1 MRTQGFA
8 LGLCLLAGLLVAVP
22 AEAQYG
28 ARRVNSNRAT
38 GETYH
43 VELGAEFWDPVP
55 DPIVISSESLGIIGD
70 RVDFVNQLGIAQTK
84 FRQLKAELRPATKH
98 KFHFEYTP
106 INYDAQKVVTASFV
120 FNGQNYQIGIPVT
133 TNLEWKAYRFGY
145 EWDFLYKDR
154 GFAGLLLDLK
164 YTDIQATLS
173 SSAVGVAQFTHARA
187 PIPAIGFIG
196 RGYVVPNISITG
208 EFSAF
213 KLPEKALNT
222 DDYSGKYY
230 DFNLYGTVNF
240 TDHLGVQFGYRSFD
254 VYYKV
259 KQDTGTMTL
268 KGPYFGAVSRF

>member
-8 LGLCLLAGLLVAVP
+8 LGLCLLAGLFAAVP

-28 ARRVNSNRAT
+28 VRRANADRAT
-38 GETYH
+38 GENYH
-43 VELGAEFWDPVP
+43 VELGVEFWNPVP
-55 DPIVISSESLGIIGD
+55 DPVVISSESLGIIGD
-70 RVDFVNQLGIAQTK
+70 NIDFVNTLGIAQTK

-106 INYDAQKVVTASFV
+106 INYDAQKVANVGFK
-120 FNGQNYQIGIPVT
+120 FNGQLYQVGIPVT
-133 TNLEWKAYRFGY
+133 TNLDWKAYRFGY
-145 EWDFLYKDR
+145 EWDFLYKNR

-164 YTDIQATLS
+164 YTDIQATLTS
-173 SSAVGVAQFTHARA
+173 PLVISQYSRARA
-187 PIPAIGFIG
+187 PIPAIGAIG
-196 RGYVVPNISITG
+196 RGYVAPNISITG

-222 DDYSGKYY
+222 DAYSGKYY

-240 TDHLGVQFGYRSFD
+240 SDHFGAQVGWRSFD

-259 KQDTGTMTL
+259 KRDTGTMTL
-268 KGPYFGAVSRF
+268 KGLYFGAVGRF